1 MVTIDERQTERR
13 EACTCSLETIRKLV
27 SQEQVIYGS
36 IKVERDISDLA
47 YSLQDVCRCLQT
59 LEEHEFSHAERYGYG
74 PKEVWLDVYFT
85 TMIFTDERG
94 REFEDELYIKLKLNA
109 DCIAVVLMSF
119 HPENDS

>member
-1 MVTIDERQTERR
+1 MVTNDERHTERR
-13 EACTCSLETIRKLV
+13 EARTCSLERIRELA
-27 SQEQVIYGS
+27 SQEQVAYGG
-36 IKVERDISDLA
+36 IKVEKDIRDLR

-59 LEEHEFSHAERYGYG
+59 LEEDEFSHAERYGHG

-85 TMIFTDERG
+85 TMIFVDERG